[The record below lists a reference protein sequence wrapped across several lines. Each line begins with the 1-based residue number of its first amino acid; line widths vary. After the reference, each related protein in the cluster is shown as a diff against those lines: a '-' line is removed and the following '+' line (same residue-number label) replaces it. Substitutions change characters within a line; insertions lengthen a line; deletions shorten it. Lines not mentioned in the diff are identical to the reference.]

1 MSINSLSTSS
11 RIVGMSSGMDTES
24 LVKAMLAY
32 SQARVD
38 KQFQKKT
45 TLEWKRDAY
54 RDVNT
59 QLRNFRQGFLSTQTP
74 QSNMLSNAAYR
85 IYKTSL
91 LTDTKAVTVSAGD
104 KAAVGT
110 VTINKITS
118 LASSAK
124 TQSSEVI
131 MDPATASLGTK
142 LGELE
147 FTTGLVFEDDEIA
160 FSINGRE
167 FTFTKDNTLSDVI
180 SKVNSD
186 SAAGVQMSFRSLTT
200 GLTITSRAMGASSA
214 VEIENI
220 KGNAFS
226 TEDVAGAFAISEG
239 TYYGTNAK
247 LTIDNVAVERES
259 NSFTIDG
266 ITYSLKDV
274 STSAISFSVEQ
285 DIDATVDKVK
295 AFVTAYN
302 ELVDKLQTKLN
313 EQVKFGYDPLTDEQ
327 REAMEEDEAKKWDEA
342 AKSGILRNDSTVS
355 NLLSSMRKA
364 LYTAVGDTGL
374 TPANLGLTTGTWS
387 DQGKITLDEKKL
399 RAAIEKNPDAVTTV
413 FVGTSSATDAN
424 VRFNESGLISR
435 ISTAMSQCTS
445 QLSSVSISNLDRN
458 ISNAGNALTELQAR
472 LAEEEEKY
480 WAKMTAMETALSSLN
495 SQNSWLTSQLSM
507 LG

>member
-327 REAMEEDEAKKWDEA
+327 R
-342 AKSGILRNDSTVS
+342 
-355 NLLSSMRKA
+355 
-364 LYTAVGDTGL
+364 
-374 TPANLGLTTGTWS
+374 
-387 DQGKITLDEKKL
+387 
-399 RAAIEKNPDAVTTV
+399 
-413 FVGTSSATDAN
+413 
-424 VRFNESGLISR
+424 
-435 ISTAMSQCTS
+435 
-445 QLSSVSISNLDRN
+445 
-458 ISNAGNALTELQAR
+458 
-472 LAEEEEKY
+472 
-480 WAKMTAMETALSSLN
+480 
-495 SQNSWLTSQLSM
+495 
-507 LG
+507 